1 MRTPTVIAPLAGA
14 ALVLSLTAC
23 GGGAETTAAEAPA
36 AQEDYGSLEDLVAA
50 AQEEGELLLYTTL
63 TEPDVEMLT
72 QDFQEAYGIEVKTLR
87 LGSNDAITRFDS
99 ESEAKAPSADLM
111 LVAETRYFA
120 DGIQR
125 GYITPLEDTGILDLL
140 PDFPEEFLVPD
151 AGTAVVNVTNA
162 GWVYNTEQVSED
174 ELPDSWEDLLD
185 PRWEGK
191 LVGPPASDE
200 INNLIT
206 LSMVA
211 DQHGEEFLTDLHG
224 QLLREY
230 PDLAPMHE
238 AVATG
243 EGHIGLQS
251 IEFFVEA
258 LAAEG
263 APLGFASVPPAYFPV
278 HALGVAS
285 NAQHPAAARLLGH
298 YLLSEEGSASVA
310 SGVGVYTPY
319 DDDVPEDFTVPT
331 IEEIDSIVEN
341 KASIQNAYR

>member
-1 MRTPTVIAPLAGA
+1 M
-14 ALVLSLTAC
+14 LVLSLSAC
-23 GGGAETTAAEAPA
+23 GGGAATTAAEAPA
-36 AQEDYGSLEDLVAA
+36 TEAEYSSLEDLVTA

-72 QDFQEAYGIEVKTLR
+72 KDFEEAYGITIKTLR

-120 DGIQR
+120 DGVDR
-125 GYITPLEDTGILDLL
+125 GYITPLTDTGVMDLL
-140 PDFPEEFLVPD
+140 PDFPDEFLVPD
-151 AGTAVVNVTNA
+151 ASTAIVNVTNA
-162 GWVYNTEQVSED
+162 GWVYNTQEVSED
-174 ELPDSWEDLLD
+174 ELPESWEDLLD

-211 DQHGEEFLTDLHG
+211 EEHGEDYLSDLHG

-230 PDLAPMHE
+230 PDLVPMHE
-238 AVATG
+238 AVASG

-251 IEFFVEA
+251 IEFFVDA
-258 LAAEG
+258 LAAGG
-263 APLGFASVPPAYFPV
+263 APLGFVSVPPAYYPV

-285 NAQHPAAARLLGH
+285 DAQHPAAARLLAH
-298 YLLSEEGSASVA
+298 FLLSEDGGESVA
-310 SGVGVYTPY
+310 TGVGVYTPY
-319 DDDVPEDFTVPT
+319 DEEVPEDFSVPT
-331 IEEIDSIVEN
+331 IEEIDAIVEN
-341 KASIQNAYR
+341 KAAIQNAYR